1 MTTIVFSSL
10 DLAGKNIADK
20 LIKQFHFERKED
32 KWVKGELELIQVE
45 TKIVDAEHLYGKET
59 DFLVFISKHK
69 SETGKPCL
77 TAHTPGNWGAAE
89 LGGKPKQLCPCFPSK
104 LKLALRELNSL
115 NDLGWQVCAE
125 VDHHGPLTKAPAL
138 FVEIGS
144 TEKEWANPRA
154 GEIVASAVMK
164 MLSSN
169 ETFPAAFGIGGGHYA
184 PSFTKVILEKEYAVG
199 HMLPKYYIDGIDL
212 ECFRQGVEKSAE
224 RIGLALLDWKGMNK
238 EQREKVLNFL
248 EVLGLRYE
256 KI

>member
-1 MTTIVFSSL
+1 MPTIVFSSQ
-10 DLAGKNIADK
+10 DVAGKNIAEK
-20 LIKQFHFERKED
+20 LINQFKFEKKGE

-45 TKIVDAEHLYGKET
+45 TKLVDAEQLYEKET

-104 LKLALRELNSL
+104 LKIVLREMNSL

-144 TEKEWANPRA
+144 TEREWQNQRA
-154 GEIVASAVMK
+154 GEIVAFAVMK

-169 ETFPAAFGIGGGHYA
+169 QTFPAVFGIGGGHYA
-184 PSFTKVILEKEYAVG
+184 PSFTKVILEEEYAVG
-199 HMLPKYYIDGIDL
+199 HMLPKYCIDEVDF
-212 ECFRQGVEKSAE
+212 ECFKQGVEKSKE
-224 RIGLALLDWKGMNK
+224 KIETALLDWKGMKK
-238 EQREKVLNFL
+238 EQRDKVIEFL
-248 EVLGLRYE
+248 KLLKLTYKR
-256 KI
+256 I

>member
-20 LIKQFHFERKED
+20 LIKQFNFEKKGDR
-32 KWVKGELELIQVE
+32 WVKGELELIQVE
-45 TKIVDAEHLYGKET
+45 TKIVDAEHLYDKET
-59 DFLVFISKHK
+59 DFLVFVSKHR
-69 SETGKPCL
+69 SETGQPCL
-77 TAHTPGNWGAAE
+77 TAHTPGNWGKAD
-89 LGGKPKQLCPCFPSK
+89 LGGKPKALCYCWPSK
-104 LKLALRELNSL
+104 LKIVLNEMNAS
-115 NDLGWQVCAE
+115 NDLGWKVCAE

-144 TEKEWANPRA
+144 TEKEWVDFHA
-154 GEIVASAVMK
+154 GEIAASAVMR

-184 PSFTKVILEKEYAVG
+184 PSFTKVILEKEFAMG
-199 HMLPKYYIDGIDL
+199 HMLPKYYIDEIDL
-212 ECFRQGVEKSAE
+212 ECFRQGVERSAE
-224 RIGLALLDWKGMNK
+224 RVELALLDWKGMNK

-248 EVLGLRYE
+248 EVLGVRYE

>member
-1 MTTIVFSSL
+1 MPTIVFSSQ
-10 DLAGKNIADK
+10 DTAGKNIADK
-20 LIKQFHFERKED
+20 LINQFGFERRGEG
-32 KWVKGELELIQVE
+32 WAKGSAELIQVE
-45 TKIVDAEHLYGKET
+45 TRLVDAEHLHERET
-59 DFLVFISKHK
+59 DFFVFISKHK

-104 LKLALRELNSL
+104 LKVVLREMNSL

-144 TEKEWANPRA
+144 SEKEWQNARA

-169 ETFPAAFGIGGGHYA
+169 DTFPAAFGIGGGHYA

-199 HMLPKYYIDGIDL
+199 HMLPKYYVDEIDF

-224 RIGLALLDWKGMNK
+224 KIELALLDWKGMKK
-238 EQREKVLNFL
+238 EQREKIINFL
-248 EVLGLRYE
+248 GILKLPYE

>member
-1 MTTIVFSSL
+1 MAIIVFSSL

-20 LIKQFHFERKED
+20 LIKLFSFEKKGET
-32 KWVKGELELIQVE
+32 WIKGELELIQVE
-45 TKIVDAEHLYGKET
+45 TKIVDAEHLYDKET
-59 DFLVFISKHK
+59 DFLVFISKHR

-89 LGGKPKQLCPCFPSK
+89 LGGKPKQVCPCFPSK
-104 LKLALRELNSL
+104 LKVVLRELNSL

-144 TEKEWANPRA
+144 TEREWVNARA
-154 GEIVASAVMK
+154 GEIAASAVMK

-169 ETFPAAFGIGGGHYA
+169 EAFPAAFGIGGGHYA
-184 PSFTKVILEKEYAVG
+184 PSFTKVILEKEFAVG
-199 HMLPKYYIDGIDL
+199 HILPKYYIDEIDL
-212 ECFRQGVEKSAE
+212 DGFRQGVEKSAE
-224 RIGLALLDWKGMNK
+224 KTELALLDWKGMNK
-238 EQREKVLNFL
+238 EQRKKITDFL
-248 EVLGLRYE
+248 GILRLPYE